1 MTDITP
7 LLRKAIETAGS
18 QAKLAQ
24 ACGVVQQ
31 SISAALNSGRV
42 SAEMAVKIDRAT
54 NGAVPHWQ
62 LRPDLWTA
70 PEEVAS

>member
-1 MTDITP
+1 MTDTTI
-7 LLRKAIETAGS
+7 LLRKAIEAAGS

-54 NGAVPHWQ
+54 NGVVPCWQ
-62 LRPDLWTA
+62 LRPDLFPPA
-70 PEEVAS
+70 ERVAS